1 MNDVTQKTY
10 PAHYTPTDIK
20 TVEKVQGWLI
30 QKTYTQAA
38 LARLARTSPSTLNQ
52 VLGGS
57 YLASPAKILGAIES
71 AMHNVDESAA
81 NKIAVVETSVFKL
94 AQATCAQARLYR
106 NFAVMSAYVGTG
118 KTFSMRHYAA
128 THPNTYL
135 IEATPMMTVNT
146 LIKLLARKVLGY
158 EVKGGLDDKF
168 TAIVSAVSGTDTLF
182 IFDEAETVTPGVL
195 NTLRRLRDIANVG
208 IVLCGTE
215 HLRGILKP
223 EHGQF
228 DQIRSRCGF
237 FPETIQ
243 GITQDDTAALA
254 QAGFGAEDVP
264 DDVVKRL
271 HQYSR
276 GSARMLVEGLIA
288 GLREFRGGRELSIKL
303 VDAVAKQA
311 LCLQSIA

>member
-1 MNDVTQKTY
+1 METTEKNY
-10 PAHYTPTDIK
+10 PAHYTPADI
-20 TVEKVQGWLI
+20 TLI
-30 QKTYTQAA
+30 HTIQAWIADKQYTQAA
-38 LARLARTSPSTLNQ
+38 VARLARTSPASLNQ
-52 VLGGS
+52 ILSGAYG
-57 YLASPAKILGAIES
+57 ASPSKILAAIES
-71 AMHNVDESAA
+71 ALHNVDDSSSLNIAA
-81 NKIAVVETSVFKL
+81 VETSVFKL
-94 AQATCAQARLYR
+94 AQAACSQARLYR

-118 KTFSMRHYAA
+118 KTYAMRHYAA
-128 THPNTYL
+128 NHPNTYL

-158 EVKGGLDDKF
+158 EAKGGIDDKF
-168 TAIVSAVSGTDTLF
+168 NAIINAVSKTDTLF

-215 HLRGILKP
+215 YLRGILKP

-243 GITQDDTAALA
+243 AITPADAAALI
-254 QAGFGAEDVP
+254 QASFGAEEVAE
-264 DDVVKRL
+264 DVVERMYRYC
-271 HQYSR
+271 Q

-288 GLREFRGGRELSIKL
+288 GLREFRDGRPLTIKL